1 MPKLPGVNHQDA
13 VRVLEKAGFRVVRQG
28 RHVVMTDGNRI
39 VTIPRHNPVNAYTMG
54 GIVRDAGS
62 ASSSFA
68 TCCRRTT
75 RGPKRTA
82 QACAVVM
89 TLVERVSEAARR
101 LAEAGID
108 ARDAAFD
115 AEVLA
120 RHALGWD
127 RATYLA
133 RWREPATAGFEDR
146 FEALVA
152 RRGRREPVA
161 RIVGRREFWGL
172 DLEVAPA
179 VLVPRPESELLVE
192 TALARLG
199 DRTTRWE
206 LADVG
211 TGSGCLAIALAREL
225 PRARVAA
232 TDVCPDA
239 LAVARRNAARHGAA
253 DRVTFHHT
261 DLLDGLPG
269 PFDLIV
275 SNPPY
280 VPDGVIGTLAPEV
293 RRHEPAAALRGG
305 PDGLDTVRRL
315 VAAAADRLRPGG
327 WLVME
332 VGARQSGDA
341 AAVARRAGLHVVA
354 VRPDLQG
361 IPRAVVMQP
370 EGEHGATAG

>member
-1 MPKLPGVNHQDA
+1 
-13 VRVLEKAGFRVVRQG
+13 
-28 RHVVMTDGNRI
+28 
-39 VTIPRHNPVNAYTMG
+39 
-54 GIVRDAGS
+54 
-62 ASSSFA
+62 
-68 TCCRRTT
+68 
-75 RGPKRTA
+75 
-82 QACAVVM
+82 M
-89 TLVERVSEAARR
+89 TLAKRVAEAARR

-120 RHALGWD
+120 RSALGWD

-133 RWREPATAGFEDR
+133 RWREPAPPGFGDR
-146 FEALVA
+146 FEPLVA
-152 RRGRREPVA
+152 RRCRREPVT
-161 RIVGRREFWGL
+161 RITGRREFWGL
-172 DLEVAPA
+172 DLEVTPA
-179 VLVPRPESELLVE
+179 VLVPRPESELLIE

-199 DRTTRWE
+199 DRIAAWA

-225 PRARVAA
+225 PRARVTA
-232 TDVCPDA
+232 TDISPDA
-239 LAVARRNAARHGAA
+239 LAIARRNASRHGMA

-280 VPDGVIGTLAPEV
+280 VPDAVIDTLAPEV
-293 RRHEPAAALRGG
+293 RDHEPAAALRGG

-315 VAAAADRLRPGG
+315 VATAADRLRPEG
-327 WLVME
+327 WLIME
-332 VGARQSGDA
+332 IGAGQSA
-341 AAVARRAGLHVVA
+341 AAAGIARGAGMRVVE

-361 IPRAVVMQP
+361 IPRAVVTRP
-370 EGEHGATAG
+370 DAP

>member
-1 MPKLPGVNHQDA
+1 
-13 VRVLEKAGFRVVRQG
+13 
-28 RHVVMTDGNRI
+28 
-39 VTIPRHNPVNAYTMG
+39 
-54 GIVRDAGS
+54 
-62 ASSSFA
+62 
-68 TCCRRTT
+68 
-75 RGPKRTA
+75 
-82 QACAVVM
+82 M

-133 RWREPATAGFEDR
+133 RWREPAPPGFGDR
-146 FEALVA
+146 FGPLVA
-152 RRGRREPVA
+152 RRCRREPVA
-161 RIVGRREFWGL
+161 RIAGSREFWGL
-172 DLEVAPA
+172 DIEVAPA

-199 DRTTRWE
+199 DRAAQWE
-206 LADVG
+206 IADVG
-211 TGSGCLAIALAREL
+211 TGSGCLAIALAHEL

-232 TDVCPDA
+232 TDISPDA
-239 LAVARRNAARHGAA
+239 LAVARRNAARHGVA
-253 DRVTFHHT
+253 DRVTFHRA
-261 DLLDGLPG
+261 DLLDDLPG

-280 VPDGVIGTLAPEV
+280 VPDAVIDTLAPEV
-293 RRHEPAAALRGG
+293 SRHEPAAALRGG
-305 PDGLDTVRRL
+305 RDGLDTVRRL
-315 VAAAADRLRPGG
+315 AGVAAGRLRTGG

-332 VGARQSGDA
+332 IGAGQSGDA
-341 AAVARRAGLHVVA
+341 AGIGRGAGMRAVAAH
-354 VRPDLQG
+354 PDLQG

-370 EGEHGATAG
+370 DPERGGLR

>member
-1 MPKLPGVNHQDA
+1 
-13 VRVLEKAGFRVVRQG
+13 
-28 RHVVMTDGNRI
+28 
-39 VTIPRHNPVNAYTMG
+39 
-54 GIVRDAGS
+54 
-62 ASSSFA
+62 
-68 TCCRRTT
+68 
-75 RGPKRTA
+75 
-82 QACAVVM
+82 M

-120 RHALGWD
+120 RHALVWD

-133 RWREPATAGFEDR
+133 RWGEPAPPGFEDR

-172 DLEVAPA
+172 DFEVTPA

-199 DRTTRWE
+199 DRNAAWAV
-206 LADVG
+206 ADVG
-211 TGSGCLAIALAREL
+211 TGSGCLSVALAREL
-225 PRARVAA
+225 PRARVVA
-232 TDVCPDA
+232 TDISPDA
-239 LAVARRNAARHGAA
+239 LAVARRNAERHGVAE
-253 DRVTFHHT
+253 RVAFRRA
-261 DLLDGLPG
+261 DLLDGLTG

-280 VPDGVIGTLAPEV
+280 VPDAVIDTLAPEV
-293 RRHEPAAALRGG
+293 RWHEPAAALRGG

-315 VAAAADRLRPGG
+315 AAAAADRLGPGG
-327 WLVME
+327 WLIVE
-332 VGARQSGDA
+332 VGAGQSGDA
-341 AAVARRAGLHVVA
+341 AGIARRAGMRVA
-354 VRPDLQG
+354 DVRADLQG
-361 IPRAVVMQP
+361 IPRAVVIQGEP
-370 EGEHGATAG
+370 EGGGPGGAPAAPG

>member
-1 MPKLPGVNHQDA
+1 
-13 VRVLEKAGFRVVRQG
+13 
-28 RHVVMTDGNRI
+28 
-39 VTIPRHNPVNAYTMG
+39 
-54 GIVRDAGS
+54 
-62 ASSSFA
+62 
-68 TCCRRTT
+68 
-75 RGPKRTA
+75 
-82 QACAVVM
+82 M
-89 TLVERVSEAARR
+89 TLAERVSEAARR

-133 RWREPATAGFEDR
+133 RWREPAPAGFEDR
-146 FEALVA
+146 FEPLVA

-161 RIVGRREFWGL
+161 RITGRREFWGL
-172 DLEVAPA
+172 DFEVAPA

-199 DRTTRWE
+199 DRAAPWKI
-206 LADVG
+206 ADVG
-211 TGSGCLAIALAREL
+211 TGSGCLAIALTREL
-225 PRARVAA
+225 PRARAAA
-232 TDVCPDA
+232 TDICPDA

-261 DLLDGLPG
+261 DLLDSVPG

-280 VPDGVIGTLAPEV
+280 VPDGVVDTLAPEV
-293 RRHEPAAALRGG
+293 SRHEPAAALRGG

-315 VAAAADRLRPGG
+315 VAVAADRLRPGG
-327 WLVME
+327 WLIVE
-332 VGARQSGDA
+332 VGAGQSGDA
-341 AAVARRAGLHVVA
+341 AGIAQRAGLRMA
-354 VRPDLQG
+354 DVRPDLQG
-361 IPRAVVMQP
+361 IPRVVVMQAGP
-370 EGEHGATAG
+370 EPDACGE

>member
-1 MPKLPGVNHQDA
+1 
-13 VRVLEKAGFRVVRQG
+13 
-28 RHVVMTDGNRI
+28 
-39 VTIPRHNPVNAYTMG
+39 
-54 GIVRDAGS
+54 
-62 ASSSFA
+62 
-68 TCCRRTT
+68 
-75 RGPKRTA
+75 
-82 QACAVVM
+82 M
-89 TLVERVSEAARR
+89 TLAKRVAEAARR

-120 RHALGWD
+120 RSALGWD

-133 RWREPATAGFEDR
+133 RWREPAPPGFGDR
-146 FEALVA
+146 FEPLVA
-152 RRGRREPVA
+152 RRCRREPVT
-161 RIVGRREFWGL
+161 RITGRREFWGL
-172 DLEVAPA
+172 DLEVTPA
-179 VLVPRPESELLVE
+179 VLVPRPESELLIE

-199 DRTTRWE
+199 DRIAAWA

-225 PRARVAA
+225 PRARVTA
-232 TDVCPDA
+232 TDISPDA
-239 LAVARRNAARHGAA
+239 LVIARRNASRHGMA

-280 VPDGVIGTLAPEV
+280 VPDAVIDTLAPEV
-293 RRHEPAAALRGG
+293 RDHEPAAALRGG

-315 VAAAADRLRPGG
+315 VATAADRLRPEG
-327 WLVME
+327 WLIME
-332 VGARQSGDA
+332 IGVGQSAETADTARG
-341 AAVARRAGLHVVA
+341 AGMRVVD

-361 IPRAVVMQP
+361 IPRAVVARP
-370 EGEHGATAG
+370 DAP

>member
-1 MPKLPGVNHQDA
+1 
-13 VRVLEKAGFRVVRQG
+13 
-28 RHVVMTDGNRI
+28 
-39 VTIPRHNPVNAYTMG
+39 
-54 GIVRDAGS
+54 
-62 ASSSFA
+62 
-68 TCCRRTT
+68 
-75 RGPKRTA
+75 
-82 QACAVVM
+82 M

-120 RHALGWD
+120 RWALGWE

-133 RWREPATAGFEDR
+133 RRREPAPAGFEDR
-146 FEALVA
+146 FGPLVA

-161 RIVGRREFWGL
+161 RITGRREFWGL
-172 DLEVAPA
+172 DFEVAPA

-199 DRTTRWE
+199 DRAARWE
-206 LADVG
+206 IADVG

-253 DRVTFHHT
+253 DRVAFRRA

-280 VPDGVIGTLAPEV
+280 VPDAVIDTLAPEV

-305 PDGLDTVRRL
+305 PDGLDTVRQL
-315 VAAAADRLRPGG
+315 VTATASRLRAGG
-327 WLVME
+327 WLVIE
-332 VGARQSGDA
+332 IGAGQSGEA
-341 AAVARRAGLHVVA
+341 AALAGRAGLRLVD

-361 IPRAVVMQP
+361 IPRVVVTRL
-370 EGEHGATAG
+370 GLDRGADDDGPPAAR

>member
-1 MPKLPGVNHQDA
+1 
-13 VRVLEKAGFRVVRQG
+13 
-28 RHVVMTDGNRI
+28 
-39 VTIPRHNPVNAYTMG
+39 
-54 GIVRDAGS
+54 
-62 ASSSFA
+62 
-68 TCCRRTT
+68 
-75 RGPKRTA
+75 
-82 QACAVVM
+82 M
-89 TLVERVSEAARR
+89 TLVERVSETARR

-108 ARDAAFD
+108 AGDAAFD

-133 RWREPATAGFEDR
+133 RWREPAPAGFEDR
-146 FEALVA
+146 FEPLVA
-152 RRGRREPVA
+152 RRRRREPVA
-161 RIVGRREFWGL
+161 RIAGRREFWGL
-172 DLEVAPA
+172 DFKITPA

-199 DRTTRWE
+199 DRAAQWE
-206 LADVG
+206 IADVG

-225 PRARVAA
+225 PGARVAA
-232 TDVCPDA
+232 TDVSPEA

-253 DRVTFHHT
+253 DRVAFHHM

-280 VPDGVIGTLAPEV
+280 VPDGLIDALAPEV

-305 PDGLDTVRRL
+305 SDGLDTVRRL
-315 VAAAADRLRPGG
+315 VAAAADRLRTEG

-332 VGARQSGDA
+332 VGAGQSGDTA
-341 AAVARRAGLHVVA
+341 TIAQRAGLQVVD

-370 EGEHGATAG
+370 EGERGATGE

>member
-1 MPKLPGVNHQDA
+1 MTTGRTVA
-13 VRVLEKAGFRVVRQG
+13 VL
-28 RHVVMTDGNRI
+28 
-39 VTIPRHNPVNAYTMG
+39 
-54 GIVRDAGS
+54 
-62 ASSSFA
+62 
-68 TCCRRTT
+68 
-75 RGPKRTA
+75 
-82 QACAVVM
+82 
-89 TLVERVSEAARR
+89 TLAEQVSEAGRR
-101 LAEAGID
+101 LTGAGID

-120 RHALGWD
+120 RWALGWN

-133 RWREPATAGFEDR
+133 RWRAPAPPGFGDR
-146 FEALVA
+146 FEPMVA
-152 RRGRREPVA
+152 RRCRREPVA
-161 RIVGRREFWGL
+161 RITGRREFWGL
-172 DLEVAPA
+172 DFEITPA

-192 TALARLG
+192 TAVARLD
-199 DRTTRWE
+199 DRAARWAV
-206 LADVG
+206 ADVG
-211 TGSGCLAIALAREL
+211 TGSGCLAIAVAREL
-225 PRARVAA
+225 PRARVDA

-280 VPDGVIGTLAPEV
+280 VPDGVIDALAPEV

-305 PDGLDTVRRL
+305 SDGLDTVRRL
-315 VAAAADRLRPGG
+315 VTVAADRLRPGG

-332 VGARQSGDA
+332 VGSGQSGNA
-341 AAVARRAGLHVVA
+341 AAIAQRAGLQVVD

-370 EGEHGATAG
+370 EGEAARRADDGGGGVATTPRPDRLTAHGARGDGGATRPRDRADPA

>member
-1 MPKLPGVNHQDA
+1 
-13 VRVLEKAGFRVVRQG
+13 
-28 RHVVMTDGNRI
+28 
-39 VTIPRHNPVNAYTMG
+39 
-54 GIVRDAGS
+54 
-62 ASSSFA
+62 
-68 TCCRRTT
+68 
-75 RGPKRTA
+75 
-82 QACAVVM
+82 M

-133 RWREPATAGFEDR
+133 RWREPAPPGFGDR
-146 FEALVA
+146 FGRLIA
-152 RRGRREPVA
+152 RRCRREPVA
-161 RIVGRREFWGL
+161 RIAGSREFWGL
-172 DLEVAPA
+172 DIEVTPA

-199 DRTTRWE
+199 DRTARWTI
-206 LADVG
+206 ADVG

-232 TDVCPDA
+232 TDISPEA
-239 LAVARRNAARHGAA
+239 LAVAQRNAARHGAA
-253 DRVTFHHT
+253 DRVTFHQA

-280 VPDGVIGTLAPEV
+280 VPDAVIDTLTPEV
-293 RRHEPAAALRGG
+293 SRHEPAAALRGG

-315 VAAAADRLRPGG
+315 AAVAAGRLRTGG

-332 VGARQSGDA
+332 IGAGQSGDA
-341 AAVARRAGLHVVA
+341 ADLARGAGMRAVAVH
-354 VRPDLQG
+354 PDLQG

-370 EGEHGATAG
+370 DPERGGLT

>member
-1 MPKLPGVNHQDA
+1 
-13 VRVLEKAGFRVVRQG
+13 
-28 RHVVMTDGNRI
+28 
-39 VTIPRHNPVNAYTMG
+39 
-54 GIVRDAGS
+54 
-62 ASSSFA
+62 
-68 TCCRRTT
+68 
-75 RGPKRTA
+75 
-82 QACAVVM
+82 M
-89 TLVERVSEAARR
+89 TLAKRVAEAARR

-120 RHALGWD
+120 RSALGWD

-133 RWREPATAGFEDR
+133 RWREPAPPGFGDR
-146 FEALVA
+146 FEPLVA
-152 RRGRREPVA
+152 RRGRREPVT
-161 RIVGRREFWGL
+161 RITGRREFWGL
-172 DLEVAPA
+172 DLEVTPA
-179 VLVPRPESELLVE
+179 VLVPRPESELLIE

-199 DRTTRWE
+199 DRIAAWA

-225 PRARVAA
+225 PRARVTA
-232 TDVCPDA
+232 TDISPDA
-239 LAVARRNAARHGAA
+239 LAIARRNASRHGMA

-280 VPDGVIGTLAPEV
+280 VPDAVIDTLAPEV
-293 RRHEPAAALRGG
+293 RDHEPAAALRGG

-315 VAAAADRLRPGG
+315 VATAADRLRPEG
-327 WLVME
+327 WLIME
-332 VGARQSGDA
+332 IGVGQSAETADTARG
-341 AAVARRAGLHVVA
+341 AGMRVVD

-361 IPRAVVMQP
+361 IPRAVVARP
-370 EGEHGATAG
+370 DAP

>member
-1 MPKLPGVNHQDA
+1 MSAPGA
-13 VRVLEKAGFRVVRQG
+13 
-28 RHVVMTDGNRI
+28 
-39 VTIPRHNPVNAYTMG
+39 
-54 GIVRDAGS
+54 
-62 ASSSFA
+62 
-68 TCCRRTT
+68 
-75 RGPKRTA
+75 
-82 QACAVVM
+82 M
-89 TLVERVSEAARR
+89 TLAERVSEAARR
-101 LAEAGID
+101 LAGAGID
-108 ARDAAFD
+108 AGDAAFD

-133 RWREPATAGFEDR
+133 RWREPAPPGFEDR
-146 FEALVA
+146 FEPLVA
-152 RRGRREPVA
+152 RRRGREPVA

-172 DLEVAPA
+172 DFEVTPA

-199 DRTTRWE
+199 GRAARWE
-206 LADVG
+206 IADVG

-225 PRARVAA
+225 PRARVTA
-232 TDVCPDA
+232 TDVSPDA

-253 DRVTFHHT
+253 DRVTFHRT

-280 VPDGVIGTLAPEV
+280 VPDEVVATLAPEV
-293 RRHEPAAALRGG
+293 RDHDPAAALRGG

-327 WLVME
+327 WLMME
-332 VGARQSGDA
+332 VGAGQSGN
-341 AAVARRAGLHVVA
+341 VAEIASVAGMRGVDS
-354 VRPDLQG
+354 RPDLQG
-361 IPRAVVMQP
+361 IPRAVVMQ
-370 EGEHGATAG
+370 AGPVRDAGPPAGG